1 VQNQIAVVGVKIPPL
16 IFVPYLLNLP
26 ILHNPHTQT
35 SDGEFQ
41 NSYQKEQNY
50 KAQEIKKIIQKKK
63 KKDFTQITTKKEVK
77 EMRGEDR
84 RNNNRLI

>member
-50 KAQEIKKIIQKKK
+50 KAQEIKKIIQKKGFYTNHNQK
-63 KKDFTQITTKKEVK
+63 GSKGNARRRSAQQQSFNI
-77 EMRGEDR
+77 ED
-84 RNNNRLI
+84 